1 MQHDNEYRPDEG
13 GRTSTPNAQMF
24 KEIEQFSKELC
35 QDLATQY
42 GDCYEQ
48 SEVVYGLAAFL
59 TAVHQAVKNQSLKK
73 VA

>member
-1 MQHDNEYRPDEG
+1 MQHYNGYRPAG
-13 GRTSTPNAQMF
+13 GDKTSTPNAQTF

-35 QDLATQY
+35 QDLATKY
-42 GDCYEQ
+42 GDRYER

-59 TAVHQAVKNQSLKK
+59 AAVHQAVKKQSVKK